1 MLNEILLHIL
11 NNYPTEK
18 GKSSHNDPLA
28 TYFRQDFKKT
38 LQELVDTNIFKINAD
53 YDFNKRWIEIPVVSI
68 LNKKITNSKS
78 TGFYV
83 AYIFNKDKSSV
94 YLSLTFGY
102 DAYKLKYGSSFK
114 DKLYPII
121 FGFRNEIKNNFGNEF
136 LKDITNVGD
145 YENANIISKEY
156 TKKDLES
163 KYLNLE
169 KDLNEFIEIYNF
181 LIDYVLDIPEDIW
194 NDLILKDNI
203 VFYDDM
209 LEALYLILESG
220 GSISLNDLCIS
231 KDGEISDL
239 FISKYIKL
247 FNKTGDKIVEKLG
260 KLDLIDHNGFSK
272 NSLYIF
278 EENYKEDSH
287 EDFEE
292 GNIVFKIRDNLRE
305 FLEKHEF
312 DDLINER
319 TPISLKQDADF
330 FDCLSKKGYYFDTE
344 LVENFLLSLKVKP
357 FVILTGNS
365 GTGKTQ
371 LALLFAKFLT
381 QNLIGKDQYY
391 QIVPV
396 GSNWTDNRNILG
408 FYNVI
413 TKKYQHTAAYDLII
427 NANMNPNIPHFLIL
441 DEMNLSH
448 VERYFADFLSAIESH
463 EDIPLNGAKDSLPIP
478 KNLFVIGT
486 VNIDETTY
494 MFSPKV
500 LDRANTIEF
509 KTVSAEDYMKKNK
522 PEYDKSGD
530 LEYLYNPLSDSNLN
544 KYKILDLKKEL
555 EEIDIQ
561 VEKIVKN
568 QEGDENIIETK
579 KLWDELTTELT
590 TLQEILCP
598 SGFDFGFRVIN
609 EILKFMLVAYK
620 YNDQEEFDWKRYFD
634 AAIKQKILPKIH
646 GTEKSLK
653 ETINKLIEFC
663 EDYPT
668 SKEKLEEMKK
678 VLHDQKFVSFIN

>member
-18 GKSSHNDPLA
+18 GKSSQNDPLA
-28 TYFRQDFKKT
+28 TYFRQDFKKK

-68 LNKKITNSKS
+68 LNKKITNSKT
-78 TGFYV
+78 TGFYI
-83 AYIFNKDKSSV
+83 AYIFNEDKSSV

-102 DAYKLKYGSSFK
+102 DAYKLRYGGSFK

-121 FGFRNEIKNNFGNEF
+121 FGFKNEIKNNFGYEF

-145 YENANIISKEY
+145 YENANILAKEY
-156 TKKDLES
+156 TKHDLES
-163 KYLNLE
+163 NTLNLE
-169 KDLNEFIEIYNF
+169 KDLEKFIEIYNF
-181 LIDYVLDIPEDIW
+181 LIDYVLDISEDIW
-194 NDLILKDNI
+194 SDLILKDNVI
-203 VFYDDM
+203 FYDEM
-209 LEALYLILESG
+209 LNVLYLILKSG
-220 GSISLNDLCIS
+220 GSLSLNELCILN
-231 KDGEISDL
+231 DGEITDL
-239 FISKYIKL
+239 YLNKYIKL

-260 KLDLIDHNGFSK
+260 KLNLIDHNGLSK

-278 EENYKEDSH
+278 EENSKEDSQD
-287 EDFEE
+287 DFDE
-292 GNIVFKIRDNLRE
+292 GNIVFKIRNNLIK
-305 FLEKHEF
+305 FLKKYEL

-319 TPISLKQDADF
+319 APTSLIHDADF
-330 FDCLSKKGYYFDTE
+330 FDYLSKEKYYFDTE

-365 GTGKTQ
+365 GTGQTQ
-371 LALLFAKFLT
+371 LALLFAKFIT

-396 GSNWTDNRNILG
+396 GSNWTDNRNIIG

-427 NANMNPNIPHFLIL
+427 NANMKPDIPHFLIL

-448 VERYFADFLSAIESH
+448 VERYFADFLSAIESR
-463 EDIPLNGAKDSLPIP
+463 EDIPLNGAKDSLHIP
-478 KNLFVIGT
+478 ENLFIIGT
-486 VNIDETTY
+486 VNVDETTY

-509 KTVSAEDYMKKNK
+509 KTVLAEDYMKKTQ
-522 PEYDKSGD
+522 PEYNKKGD
-530 LEYLYNPLSDSNLN
+530 LGYLYDPLSDSDLRN
-544 KYKILDLKKEL
+544 YKIYHLKDELD
-555 EEIDIQ
+555 EIEIQ

-568 QEGDENIIETK
+568 QNGEENIIETK
-579 KLWDELTTELT
+579 KLWDELTIELNE
-590 TLQEILCP
+590 LQKILRP
-598 SGFDFGFRVIN
+598 SGFDFGFRVID

-620 YNDQEEFDWKRYFD
+620 FDGQEKFDWKRYFD

-653 ETINKLIEFC
+653 NTIILIVETSSIKIRLKFLKKYFSARVRINISNSIL
-663 EDYPT
+663 
-668 SKEKLEEMKK
+668 
-678 VLHDQKFVSFIN
+678 

>member
-18 GKSSHNDPLA
+18 GKSSQNDPLA
-28 TYFRQDFKKT
+28 TYFRQDFKKK
-38 LQELVDTNIFKINAD
+38 LQELVDTDIFKINTY

-68 LNKKITNSKS
+68 LNKKITNTRT
-78 TGFYV
+78 TGFYI
-83 AYIFNKDKSSV
+83 AYIFNKEKNSV

-102 DAYKLKYGSSFK
+102 EAYNIKYGGSFK
-114 DKLYPII
+114 DKLYPVI
-121 FGFRNEIKNNFGNEF
+121 FGFRNEINNNFENDF
-136 LKDITNVGD
+136 IKYITNVGD
-145 YENANIISKEY
+145 YEYANIIAKEY

-163 KYLNLE
+163 NNLNLE
-169 KDLNEFIEIYNF
+169 KDLDKFVEIYNF
-181 LIDYVLDIPEDIW
+181 LVDTILDISEDVW
-194 NDLILKDNI
+194 NDLIKKDNVI
-203 VFYDDM
+203 FYDEM
-209 LEALYLILESG
+209 LNVLYLILENG
-220 GSISLNDLCIS
+220 GSLSLNELCTLN
-231 KDGEISDL
+231 DGEISDL
-239 FISKYIKL
+239 FITKYIKL

-260 KLDLIDHNGFSK
+260 KLDFIDHNGFSK
-272 NSLYIF
+272 NSRYLF
-278 EENYKEDSH
+278 EENYKEDFQ

-292 GNIVFKIRDNLRE
+292 ENLVFKIRDNLRKY
-305 FLEKHEF
+305 LEKNNL

-319 TPISLKQDADF
+319 MPLSLKHDEDF
-330 FDCLSKKGYYFDTE
+330 FDCLSNKGYYFDTE

-371 LALLFAKFLT
+371 LALLFAKFIT

-396 GSNWTDNRNILG
+396 GSNWTDNRNIIG

-413 TKKYQHTAAYDLII
+413 TKKYQNTAAYDLIN
-427 NANMNPNIPHFLIL
+427 NANMKPDIPHFLIL

-463 EDIPLNGAKDSLPIP
+463 ENIPLNGSKDSLPIP
-478 KNLFVIGT
+478 ENLFVIGT
-486 VNIDETTY
+486 VNVDETTY

-509 KTVSAEDYMKKNK
+509 KTVLAKDYMMKNK
-522 PEYDKSGD
+522 PEYEKKGD
-530 LEYLYNPLSDSNLN
+530 LEYLYNPLSDSNLKN
-544 KYKILDLKKEL
+544 YKISDLKEML
-555 EEIDIQ
+555 GEIEIQEENLAPTTYG
-561 VEKIVKN
+561 EENFLKTKN
-568 QEGDENIIETK
+568 
-579 KLWDELTTELT
+579 LWDELTTELNE
-590 TLQEILCP
+590 LQEILHP
-598 SGFDFGFRVIN
+598 SGFDFGFRVID

-620 YNDQEEFDWKRYFD
+620 FDGQKEFDWKRYFD

-653 ETINKLIEFC
+653 NTITKLIEFC
-663 EDYPT
+663 DDYPT
-668 SKEKLEEMKK
+668 SLEKLEEMEK